1 MEVGGGG
8 EGFVG
13 DVLPAVL
20 GEEEQAGGESSGGD
34 EEGCGEEAA
43 GAFGVE
49 VGEGDPALFLE
60 FFVEVG
66 ADEEAGDDEEDI
78 YTDVAA
84 GELLGPDVVDD
95 DEQDGQGAEGLDIGA
110 EAAGGGGPGSALGGL
125 VGVCTLHKFGW

>member
-8 EGFVG
+8 EGLVG

-20 GEEEQAGGESSGGD
+20 GEEEQAEDEGGDGD
-34 EEGCGEEAA
+34 EEGCGQEAA

-49 VGEGDPALFLE
+49 VGEGDAALVLE
-60 FFVEVG
+60 FLVEVG
-66 ADEEAGDDEEDI
+66 ADEEAGDNEEDI

-95 DEQDGQGAEGLDIGA
+95 DE
-110 EAAGGGGPGSALGGL
+110 
-125 VGVCTLHKFGW
+125 